1 MDDNDLSP
9 QERAERDAHLV
20 VSSDQLMRRAAGRP
34 DPEEGHDVGEY
45 LRENYP
51 TTLEGVGPD
60 PADREALKAEIKAE
74 LLAELRRG
82 SNTAGL

>member
-45 LRENYP
+45 MREHYP
-51 TTLEGVGPD
+51 VPETGPD
-60 PADREALKAEIKAE
+60 EREALKAEIKAE
-74 LLAELRRG
+74 LLAELG
-82 SNTAGL
+82 SNSAGL